1 MNQQGAQVVQDNL
14 SVSMERN
21 TDIATEFNTLS
32 REEQELVR
40 ALADVCHQQLQ
51 DGDSQIF
58 KLVSSFAHCVEVSPC
73 FLMTK

>member
-14 SVSMERN
+14 KVSMERN
-21 TDIATEFNTLS
+21 TDIATEFNGLS

-58 KLVSSFAHCVEVSPC
+58 KLVSSFAHCV
-73 FLMTK
+73 